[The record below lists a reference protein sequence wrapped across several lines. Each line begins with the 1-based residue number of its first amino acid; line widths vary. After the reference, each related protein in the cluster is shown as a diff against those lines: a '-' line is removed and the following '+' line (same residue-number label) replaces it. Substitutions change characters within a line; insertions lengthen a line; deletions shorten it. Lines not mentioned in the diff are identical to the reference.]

1 MTETL
6 KKQLRLIR
14 IEVAIGAGTEGEIG
28 EGVKIDKSGK
38 TEKQTKRI
46 EIKSGKGIEIKK
58 KTTGMLMLRIEVGE
72 IRKRTGIERTIQRD
86 LGKGRD
92 RGQGPMIGERRQIK
106 GKAKKEVLIGIRQRT
121 DMLIEMDVTKVESWK
136 GRVIDSPE
144 TKKEFE
150 KGMTEEEEI
159 GNQTEGHLAMIIAIK
174 TIGGSICLVCS
185 TKSVIWSSTL

>member
-136 GRVIDSPE
+136 GRVIDLPE
-144 TKKEFE
+144 IKKEFE

-174 TIGGSICLVCS
+174 TIGGSICLVFASC
-185 TKSVIWSSTL
+185 VLQNP